1 MLSTLL
7 SGNEN
12 LVSSVARKI
21 RILLLN
27 TLRLVNVEIVIETQV
42 SRTGRAL
49 LKCRLLQR
57 RKITGLDLNYAVGQ
71 NQYVLVI

>member
-1 MLSTLL
+1 M
-7 SGNEN
+7 
-12 LVSSVARKI
+12 VSSVARKI

>member
-1 MLSTLL
+1 M
-7 SGNEN
+7 
-12 LVSSVARKI
+12 VSSVARKI

-57 RKITGLDLNYAVGQ
+57 RKITGLDF
-71 NQYVLVI
+71 

>member
-57 RKITGLDLNYAVGQ
+57 RKITGLDF
-71 NQYVLVI
+71 